1 MWYSVVDPR
10 SPGYKNK
17 VVASFA
23 DYADAQHYAAELEG
37 EHCDSWPF
45 FVISTPT
52 KPSIGEVVDPNDLT
66 EDERW

>member
-1 MWYSVVDPR
+1 MWYSVVDPN

-17 VVASFA
+17 VVASFCSPK
-23 DYADAQHYAAELEG
+23 AALDFCRGLELPVNSG
-37 EHCDSWPF
+37 PF

-52 KPSIGEVVDPNDLT
+52 KPSIGEVIDPNDLT